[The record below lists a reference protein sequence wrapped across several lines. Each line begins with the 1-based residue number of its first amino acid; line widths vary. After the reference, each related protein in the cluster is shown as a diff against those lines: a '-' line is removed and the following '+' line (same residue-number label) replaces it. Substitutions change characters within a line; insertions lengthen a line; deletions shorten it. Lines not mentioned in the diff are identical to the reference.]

1 MAKRKNKSGAVRT
14 SKRRSSG
21 KRSSGR
27 RRRGG
32 GGSRAGFVNTGLLI
46 DGAAIAGGAVLV
58 NYGTNM
64 ILSKVMPSAA
74 SNAWIGVAAKVLGG
88 AALAYFG
95 RGSRHIANM
104 GLGGI
109 AAGVT
114 DAVSVLRSRVAS
126 APMPTAAKLAGGQYL
141 NGGNYFNGL
150 GDGDT
155 AQYVM
160 NENGEMVAL
169 TV

>member
-1 MAKRKNKSGAVRT
+1 MAKSKKKSGFVRT
-14 SKRRSSG
+14 SKRRSG
-21 KRSSGR
+21 KKISGR

-32 GGSRAGFVNTGLLI
+32 GGSRGGFVNTQLLI
-46 DGAAIAGGAVLV
+46 DGAAIAGGAVVV
-58 NYGTNM
+58 NYGTNFV
-64 ILSKVMPSAA
+64 LQRVMPNAA
-74 SNAWIGVAAKVLGG
+74 ANPWIGVAAKVIGG

-126 APMPTAAKLAGGQYL
+126 APAPAAARLAGGEYL
-141 NGGNYFNGL
+141 HGGQFFGL
-150 GDGDT
+150 GDGET
-155 AQYVM
+155 AQYVT
-160 NENGEMVAL
+160 NENGEMIAL